1 MIWTLSQLF
10 ILTGLSFIMLSPR
23 PISNIY
29 QNRNY
34 LTRIKTSPAFAPS
47 SYCIVI
53 VLDLA
58 LHCLPATV
66 SLGRREG
73 SGDSPANPRQISSW
87 EKRNNLA
94 QLGKLNLNQTLY
106 LSVFFIISRITLFY
120 KSRNWDFIQ

>member
-66 SLGRREG
+66 SLERREG

-120 KSRNWDFIQ
+120 NSRNWDFIQ